1 MGAIK
6 VVREGEK
13 EFNVKLDKDL
23 NSGLLNGET
32 FNWDVI
38 KIKENTYH
46 IIKDNKSYN
55 LEVLSIKPEEKSFF
69 IKVDGIKYQFIIR
82 QSKQLGCLFWCKNL
96 K

>member
-6 VVREGEK
+6 VVRECEI

-38 KIKENTYH
+38 KIKENQTQKK
-46 IIKDNKSYN
+46 ILFVNFQN
-55 LEVLSIKPEEKSFF
+55 RSFDF
-69 IKVDGIKYQFIIR
+69 RF
-82 QSKQLGCLFWCKNL
+82 
-96 K
+96 